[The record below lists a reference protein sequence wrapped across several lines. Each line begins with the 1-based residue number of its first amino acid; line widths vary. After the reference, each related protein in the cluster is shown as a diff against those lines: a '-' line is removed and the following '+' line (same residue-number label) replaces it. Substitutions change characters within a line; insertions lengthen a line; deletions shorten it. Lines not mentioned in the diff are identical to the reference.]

1 MRLRQRRTFFFLAA
15 ILLGWPVTS
24 QAEGTQRLYLGTPTR
39 SVSWFPLFVAMK
51 KGFFQEQGLFS
62 EPVLMDP
69 RVAVTALAAKEIPYI
84 TVLGS
89 GISGAARGL
98 SIKLIMVLGAKS
110 HRVLV
115 ASSKITS
122 VSELRGRTVATGQ
135 IGADPHQDLLLV
147 LRRHGID
154 PKEVKVLPV
163 GSDMN
168 RVIALKTNRA
178 QAMITGVPYDLLV
191 EKDGFKQLVYV
202 KDVMELPIMG
212 LATHDDWI
220 RERPQ
225 EVKKILTAI
234 LRGIAFTKANR
245 EEVLPLLKEFV
256 GLEDLEMAGK
266 AFDTV
271 KDIWPVNG
279 MPSDEGLRNVFARAG
294 LSPSMPVEKIVNW
307 SLLIE
312 AEKLLSRR

>member
-1 MRLRQRRTFFFLAA
+1 M
-15 ILLGWPVTS
+15 
-24 QAEGTQRLYLGTPTR
+24 
-39 SVSWFPLFVAMK
+39 
-51 KGFFQEQGLFS
+51 
-62 EPVLMDP
+62 
-69 RVAVTALAAKEIPYI
+69 
-84 TVLGS
+84 
-89 GISGAARGL
+89 
-98 SIKLIMVLGAKS
+98 
-110 HRVLV
+110 
-115 ASSKITS
+115 
-122 VSELRGRTVATGQ
+122 
-135 IGADPHQDLLLV
+135 
-147 LRRHGID
+147 
-154 PKEVKVLPV
+154 LPV

-168 RVIALKTNRA
+168 RLIALKTNRA

-271 KDIWPVNG
+271 KDIWPDDG
-279 MPSDEGLRNVFARAG
+279 LPSDEGLRNAFARAG
-294 LSPSMPVEKIVNW
+294 LPASISAEKIVNW
-307 SLLIE
+307 SLLR
-312 AEKLLSRR
+312 KVQNLPVRR